1 MHWIKTLATLTALS
15 VCASSAF
22 ATNSGAGQSLR
33 EGAPKGITEAFYACA
48 DKAGSDMLALGS
60 CTSSE
65 KKVQDARLNK
75 AYAILM
81 TKLEPKAKESV
92 KAAERSWLDFNG
104 KSVNAELDL
113 RAADK
118 TASIEASISEV
129 FRYCDQANVLE
140 NFVYFVN
147 D

>member
-1 MHWIKTLATLTALS
+1 M
-15 VCASSAF
+15 V
-22 ATNSGAGQSLR
+22 
-33 EGAPKGITEAFYACA
+33 
-48 DKAGSDMLALGS
+48 ALGS
-60 CTSSE
+60 CISLE
-65 KKVQDARLNK
+65 KKVQDARRNK
-75 AYAILM
+75 AYGILM
-81 TKLEPKAKESV
+81 VKLEPKAKESL

-104 KSVNAELDL
+104 KAVNAELDL

-118 TASIEASISEV
+118 TASIEAAISEV

>member
-1 MHWIKTLATLTALS
+1 MHWMTTFAIFTALTMCTIS
-15 VCASSAF
+15 ALAS
-22 ATNSGAGQSLR
+22 NSGAGQSIR
-33 EGAPKGITEAFYACA
+33 HRAPKGITEAFYACA
-48 DKAGSDMLALGS
+48 DKARGDVVALGL

-65 KKVQDARLNK
+65 KKIQDARLNK
-75 AYAILM
+75 AYTILM
-81 TKLEPKAKESV
+81 AKLEPKAKESM

-104 KSVNAELDL
+104 KAVNAELDL
-113 RAADK
+113 RSTDK

-129 FRYCDQANVLE
+129 FRYCDQANVLG

>member
-1 MHWIKTLATLTALS
+1 MHWIKTFATLTALS

-22 ATNSGAGQSLR
+22 AANSGASQSIR
-33 EGAPKGITEAFYACA
+33 QGAPKGITEAFYACA
-48 DKAGSDMLALGS
+48 DKAGSDMVALGS
-60 CTSSE
+60 CTSS
-65 KKVQDARLNK
+65 
-75 AYAILM
+75 
-81 TKLEPKAKESV
+81 
-92 KAAERSWLDFNG
+92 AAERSWLDFNG
-104 KSVNAELDL
+104 KAVNAELDL

-118 TASIEASISEV
+118 TASIEASLSEV